1 MRGLARGLAPWRL
14 SLGCLWLLARL
25 GTLLCRHAS
34 PRALCFYGQVPE
46 NSPAG
51 TWVQGLR
58 VPLRRLLLAP
68 GRPPG
73 EWALEGAG
81 ASHFALQLHPA
92 GGSLPP
98 QLLLLRTA
106 ARLDRETRPRYSLS
120 LRGPS
125 RAALLRLRVLDRNDH
140 RPRFPPPDPAAQPL
154 EVDELSPLGS
164 EVARLRALDADEG
177 ANALLTY
184 LSWPDGGSEP
194 GLGGRRLFVVPRSG
208 QVLTVGS
215 LLGVRRLSLW
225 VSAQDHGLPRP
236 LRSPARRLEV
246 AVTKRRSA
254 PGRREEEP
262 EPGATLARRARSLL
276 APSSSPVYKVRIPVA
291 APSGEPI
298 FTVPDTRYQEAG
310 GSWFELAAPAPAGS
324 FSVELDR
331 GSGRLYLSRPL
342 ERGGRTEVMVKV
354 HRMDGPDNDWY
365 LCRVVIVAVEDEPI
379 SWEMYPYPYL
389 GRVDPDARAGTPVYQ
404 LVAYYSHNENTSAG
418 ISYALIAGGEERFD
432 IDMDTGAILT
442 TGLPLT
448 LNQEYV
454 LTVLAIDEY
463 GSKSPYAFISILAG
477 SRPPQFTNMS
487 YSVFVPENTPAGERV
502 AVIEAVSFQS
512 QPLSYTLLMNPSGL
526 FSMDQETGELSLMHP
541 VDYESEHHL
550 YHFLVKVME
559 AESSLSSV
567 IEVIVHITDE
577 NDCSPEFQQSIYSRE
592 NILESI
598 PVGTSLLQVLATD
611 CDSGSNSEIV
621 YFIQSAEFSITP
633 EGAVSSSQRLNFERS
648 NHMYEFVVIAV
659 DKGHPPRT
667 GTASVRIRMA
677 NVNDEAPV
685 FSQSVY
691 KTFLSE
697 DAGPGMLVATVHAK
711 DPDGDRVLYLITGGN
726 EEGNFEL
733 DSHKGILRLRRNP
746 LPKLKGLQYVL
757 NISAIDDNS
766 SGGPRSLSSFAEV
779 TVGINDINNNKPIFR
794 ECAYYSDSTWV
805 LENQPPG
812 TYVLEVEAYDADL
825 GLNGEVKYGLMHR
838 DGASPGF
845 CIDPDS
851 GVITTTRSF
860 DREEQR
866 EYILSVTATDQAQ
879 EPLIGVCQINVFIA
893 DVNDN
898 SPKFENSHYQYF
910 LREDTPVGTSF
921 LQAAAH
927 DVDQGVNAIITYSM
941 LQQEPE
947 YFQINPSTGWVY
959 VNHLISQTF
968 QISRY
973 IIATD
978 GGNRSSTVELTV
990 TITNVINQSP
1000 QWEKSAYWVTILENT
1015 ARDTKI
1021 VTVKATSPLS
1031 DPRVTYNLEEG
1042 QVPETNMPVHFYLKP
1057 NRADGSASLLVAEPL
1072 DFETTKFFTLNI
1084 KAQNVALIPL
1094 ASFTTVYVNV
1104 TDINDNVPFFTSS
1117 NYEVSVPEG
1126 ADVGT
1131 SVVQVLATDSD
1142 SGLHGEV
1149 RYLILKDASEDY
1161 QYFTIDPKL
1170 GTISTQVSFDREKR
1184 GSYLIEVQSQDSSE
1198 SARAGLYGQPNTD
1211 TAYVRIFISDV
1222 NDNAPAFLHSV
1233 YEINVDEDKDVGY
1246 AVLTATANDRDEGSN
1261 SKLRYQITSGNAQG
1275 DFDVEPEAGTI
1286 LIAQSLDYEQE
1297 QHYELQLVASD
1308 GKWENHTLVVIN
1320 VINKNDE
1327 APVFSQN
1334 EYHSSVLEELVDLPI
1349 IVLQVSATDPDQ
1361 EADQS
1366 VLRYSLHGQGA
1377 QSEFTINEYTGDIL
1391 ANEKL
1396 DRERRCVWRF
1406 LVLATDE
1413 DGEGLTGFADV
1424 IIEVTDVN
1432 DNAPFFLC
1440 ALDGC
1445 FMGQIPEDSPAE
1457 STVMEMSAVDLD
1469 DPRAGKNA
1477 VLTYSIIQN
1486 VQNEINLNL
1495 FSISPVTG
1503 TIYTMLG
1510 SLDREKEDKYLV
1522 VVEAKDGGGL
1532 TGTGTAT
1539 ILVTDINDHAPTFTQ
1554 NIYTAFVSEDAS
1566 VNTEVAE
1573 VSATDGDEGE
1583 NAMVTFSI
1591 LDGDDDRKFLIE
1603 TDKADK
1609 RGVIRLR
1616 KQIDFE
1622 KPHERVFN
1630 LTVKAEDLDFFT
1642 IAHCVIYVEDSN
1654 DHAPM
1659 FFPQFYEVAGLPED
1673 VPRGTKVVQVV
1684 AVDLDSGLNGRFSY
1698 SLLNKSDPSWQF
1710 SVANDGWVT
1719 VAGSLDYEAV
1729 AQYQLVVIATDMGQ
1743 PALSGS
1749 ATVLVA
1755 LQDVNDNGP
1764 EFDALYNPVVW
1775 ENTPSPQIVQ
1785 MNDTSTLLYAKD
1797 RDSPV
1802 NGAPFS
1808 FHLLSDFGSVTYFN
1822 LQDFSNG
1829 SAMLTALHTFDR
1841 EVHKVFYLRILIVD
1855 GGNPPMSSTNTLTV
1869 NIGDRNDH
1877 PHAAGFMECL
1887 IYSYNGILP
1896 TTVLGQIHAPDND
1909 DWDHKTYHF
1918 EGKEP
1923 RYFILNDNSGLL
1935 SIKEGTPAGT
1945 YIIKVKVTDGIWP
1958 DVVSTVKVVVKEIK
1972 EEAVHNAGSIR
1983 IRDITAEDF
1992 IYQSS
1997 ESESKY
2003 NQMKK
2008 LFSEIVP
2015 AQLENVHIFSVLN
2028 SPGEMQGVDVWFAV
2042 HGSPYYRAEK
2052 LNGNV
2057 AVSKTRL
2064 ETILNISITQVGI
2077 DECVTANCSHGTGCM
2092 SKNEFSPL
2100 PTITSSGSVLLASV
2114 TVLSSAQCICEARER
2129 KHHSCSSY
2137 RINPCFNGG
2146 TCIDTDLG
2154 YSCKCP
2160 MAFHGPECQQTQRTF
2175 RGHGY
2180 AWFPPI
2186 KPCFQSR
2193 ISLDFI
2199 TEVADGLL
2207 FYNGPLARGKP
2218 GEVEDFIALELSEGV
2233 PSLTLSHGSGV
2244 LFLQLSQKV
2253 NVADR
2258 RWHNIQIMNN
2268 GKKVQLILD
2277 HCVNVSIR
2285 DEDGALEE
2293 ASKMDS
2299 SACKVSS
2306 ETPGNKRF
2314 LNVHQPLQLGGVK
2327 KALPYHTS
2335 QKHFRGF
2342 IGCIQNVVVDSQVY
2356 NLEHPAESLNSAPGC
2371 MLTDGLCQKAGVPF
2385 CGAHGKCTGD
2395 WDSFNCNCFSGYT
2408 GSRCDKAIPEWTFG
2422 KDSWIHYELKRVFN
2436 TYNTYIQLAVRT
2448 RMSSSTLLNMVSAD
2462 GSEYIRVE
2470 VINGYFGVSFN
2481 LGDKDHVLQL
2491 STVRIDNG
2499 QWVVLALDRYHNE
2512 FFLRINDGGGD
2523 HEVSTILGTNGQF
2536 EMNLASVVL
2545 GNCLVNC
2552 SESDFQGCMRDVRLN
2567 GQPLLLDGQSTKYS
2581 LIVEQQ
2587 GTAIGCHSNACSNQP
2602 CYSPFH
2608 CVDLWRK
2615 YECRCP
2621 AGKVEVTDNLTG
2633 LKQCTSSPCGHWNC
2647 RNGGTC
2653 VAQSRDKYVCQCPE
2667 GYKGKWCEVSPV
2679 KAGRPVGLSSGSI
2692 LAISMCLLV
2701 FLGLLVSYTV
2711 WSQWGRSRFRKGG
2724 IYHIPEEHESWEDV
2738 RGNVFNYNEEGGGE
2752 HDLNAYNIDMLKTP
2766 LQTVPPFSSTTTV
2779 PLLKS
2784 HSELQRSPVVD
2795 RACRREPILLVA
2807 SVPDFKQYM
2816 SQIMQDADNDLQ
2828 SLPEDTM
2835 HLFCLEGDCSLAGS
2849 LSSLDTSST
2858 EEDQNFDY
2866 LKEWG
2871 PKFEKLKELYEL
2883 PSEQL

>member
-1 MRGLARGLAPWRL
+1 MRDSPAGARRWLL
-14 SLGCLWLLARL
+14 FLWLAA
-25 GTLLCRHAS
+25 GSGGSPCRWPAS

-46 NSPAG
+46 NSPPG
-51 TWVQGLR
+51 TRVQGLR
-58 VPLRRLLLAP
+58 VPLRRLLLRAP
-68 GRPPG
+68 SPTPG
-73 EWALEGAG
+73 AAWALEGDG
-81 ASHFALQLHPA
+81 ASHFALQL
-92 GGSLPP
+92 LPP
-98 QLLLLRTA
+98 GAPRRRPALLLLLRTA
-106 ARLDRETRPRYSLS
+106 ERLDREARPRYSLW
-120 LRGPS
+120 LTGPS
-125 RAALLRLRVLDRNDH
+125 RAALLLRLRVLDRNDH
-140 RPRFPPPDPAAQPL
+140 RPRFPPGPTPPL
-154 EVDELSPLGS
+154 EVDELAPLGS

-177 ANALLTY
+177 ANARLTY
-184 LSWPDGGSEP
+184 RSWPGASEP
-194 GLGGRRLFVVPRSG
+194 GRHLFVVPRSG

-215 LLGVRRLSLW
+215 LLGLRRLSLW

-236 LRSPARRLEV
+236 LRSPARRLEL
-246 AVTKRRSA
+246 AVRKRTTTAAVQGAA
-254 PGRREEEP
+254 PLRRK
-262 EPGATLARRARSLL
+262 ARALAA
-276 APSSSPVYKVRIPVA
+276 SSSPSYKVRVPVG
-291 APSGEPI
+291 APAGELI

-310 GSWFELAAPAPAGS
+310 GSWFEMVSPAAAGA
-324 FSVELDR
+324 FPVELDR
-331 GSGRLYLSRPL
+331 GSGRLSLVRQL
-342 ERGGRTEVMVKV
+342 ERGGRTEVVVKV
-354 HRMDGPDNDWY
+354 HRIDGQDHDWY
-365 LCRVVIVAVEDEPI
+365 LCRVVIIAVEEELI

-389 GRVDPDARAGTPVYQ
+389 ARVDPDARAGTSVYQ
-404 LVAYYSHNENTSAG
+404 LVAHYSGNENSSVG

-432 IDMDTGAILT
+432 IDMDTGVILT

-454 LTVLAIDEY
+454 VTVLAIDEY
-463 GSKSPYAFISILAG
+463 GSKSPYAYISILAG

-487 YSVFVPENTPAGERV
+487 YSVFVPENTPASEKV

-512 QPLSYTLLMNPSGL
+512 QPLSYALLMNPSGL
-526 FSMDQETGELSLMHP
+526 FSMDPETGMLSLTHT

-550 YHFLVKVME
+550 YHFLVKAME
-559 AESSLSSV
+559 AESLLSSV
-567 IEVIVHITDE
+567 TEVIVHITDE

-592 NILESI
+592 SILESI
-598 PVGTSLLQVLATD
+598 PIGTSLLQVLAAD
-611 CDSGSNSEIV
+611 CDSGSNAEIL
-621 YFIQSAEFSITP
+621 YFIQSADFSITP
-633 EGAVSSSQRLNFERS
+633 EGVVNSNQRLDYERA

-667 GTASVRIRMA
+667 GTASVRIRLT
-677 NVNDEAPV
+677 NVNDETPV

-691 KTFLSE
+691 RTFLSE
-697 DAGPGMLVATVHAK
+697 DAGPGTLVATIHAK
-711 DPDGDRVLYLITGGN
+711 DPDGDGVLYLITGGN

-746 LPKLKGLQYVL
+746 LPKLKSPQYVL

-779 TVGINDINNNKPIFR
+779 VVEINDINNNKPVFR

-812 TYVLEVEAYDADL
+812 TYVLQVEAYDADF
-825 GLNGEVKYGLMHR
+825 GVNGEVKYGLMHR

-845 CIDPDS
+845 SIDPDS
-851 GVITTTRSF
+851 GVIVSTRRF
-860 DREEQR
+860 DREKQK
-866 EYILSVTATDQAQ
+866 EYTLSVTATDQAQ
-879 EPLIGVCQINVFIA
+879 EPLIGVCQITIFIA
-893 DVNDN
+893 DMNDN
-898 SPKFENSHYQYF
+898 DPKFENSRYQYF

-921 LQAAAH
+921 LHAAAH
-927 DVDQGVNAIITYSM
+927 DDDQGVNAAITYSM
-941 LQQEPE
+941 LPQEPE
-947 YFQINPSTGWVY
+947 YFQVSPSTGWVY
-959 VNHLISQTF
+959 VNLVISQIF
-968 QISRY
+968 QITRY
-973 IIATD
+973 IVATD

-990 TITNVINQSP
+990 TVTNTLNQSP
-1000 QWEKSAYWVTILENT
+1000 QWEKSAYSVTIPEST
-1015 ARDTKI
+1015 IRDTKI
-1021 VTVKATSPLS
+1021 VTIKATSPLG
-1031 DPRVTYNLEEG
+1031 DPRVTYTLEEG
-1042 QVPETNMPVHFYLKP
+1042 QVPETNMPVRFYLKP

-1072 DFETTKFFTLNI
+1072 DFETTKFFALSI
-1084 KAQNVALIPL
+1084 KAQNVATIPL
-1094 ASFTTVYVNV
+1094 ASFTTVCVNV
-1104 TDINDNVPFFTSS
+1104 TDVNDNVPFFTSS
-1117 NYEVSVPEG
+1117 TYEVSVPEG
-1126 ADVGT
+1126 AVVGT

-1142 SGLHGEV
+1142 SGLHGEIH
-1149 RYLILKDASEDY
+1149 YSILKDASEDY
-1161 QYFTIDPKL
+1161 QYFNIDSKL
-1170 GTISTQVSFDREKR
+1170 GVISTQASFDREKR
-1184 GSYLIEVQSQDSSE
+1184 GSYLIEVHSQDSSE
-1198 SARAGLYGQPNTD
+1198 SARPGLYGQPNTD
-1211 TAYVRIFISDV
+1211 TAYVRILISDI

-1233 YEINVDEDKDVGY
+1233 YEINIDEDEDVGY
-1246 AVLTATANDRDEGSN
+1246 AFLTATADDKDEGSN
-1261 SKLRYQITSGNAQG
+1261 AKLRYQITSGNERG
-1275 DFDVEPEAGTI
+1275 DFYVEPEMGTL
-1286 LIAQSLDYEQE
+1286 LIAQCLDYEQE

-1308 GKWENHTLVVIN
+1308 GKWENHTLVIIN
-1320 VINKNDE
+1320 VVNKNDE
-1327 APVFSQN
+1327 APVFSQD
-1334 EYHSSVLEELVDLPI
+1334 EYHSSVLEELTDLPVT
-1349 IVLQVSATDPDQ
+1349 VLRVSATDPDQ

-1366 VLRYSLHGQGA
+1366 ALRYSLHGQGA
-1377 QSEFTINEYTGDIL
+1377 QAEFTISEYTGEIT

-1396 DRERRCVWRF
+1396 DREKRSVWRF

-1424 IIEVTDVN
+1424 IIDMTDVN
-1432 DNAPFFLC
+1432 DNPPLFLC
-1440 ALDGC
+1440 ASDGC
-1445 FMGQIPEDSPAE
+1445 FMGQIPEDAPAD

-1495 FSISPVTG
+1495 FSVNPATG
-1503 TIYTMLG
+1503 TIYTVLG
-1510 SLDREKEDKYLV
+1510 SLDREKEDRYLV

-1539 ILVTDINDHAPTFTQ
+1539 ILVTDVNDHTPTFTQ
-1554 NIYTAFVSEDAS
+1554 KIYTAFVSEGAS
-1566 VNTEVAE
+1566 LSAEVAV

-1583 NAMVTFSI
+1583 NAVVAFSI
-1591 LDGDDDRKFLIE
+1591 VGGDEDHKFFIE

-1609 RGVIRLR
+1609 RGIIRLR
-1616 KQIDFE
+1616 KRIDFE

-1630 LTVKAEDLDFFT
+1630 LTVKAEDLDFSS

-1654 DHAPM
+1654 DHAPL
-1659 FFPQFYEVAGLPED
+1659 FYPQFYEVAGLAED
-1673 VPRGTKVVQVV
+1673 VPLGTKVVQVI

-1698 SLLNKSDPSWQF
+1698 RLLNKSDPNGKF
-1710 SVANDGWVT
+1710 SVATDGWVL
-1719 VAGSLDYEAV
+1719 VAGLLDYETV

-1743 PALSGS
+1743 PPLSGS

-1764 EFDALYNPVVW
+1764 EFEAQYNPVVW

-1797 RDSPV
+1797 RDSPA

-1841 EVHKVFYLRILIVD
+1841 EVHKVFELRILIAD
-1855 GGNPPMSSTNTLTV
+1855 SGIPPMSSTNTLTV

-1918 EGKEP
+1918 EGKPP

-1935 SIKEGTPAGT
+1935 SIKEGTPSGT
-1945 YIIKVKVTDGIWP
+1945 YDIRVKVTDGIWP
-1958 DVVSTVKVVVKEIK
+1958 DVVSTVRVVVKEIK
-1972 EEAVHNAGSIR
+1972 EEAAHNAGSIR

-2008 LFSEIVP
+2008 LFSEIIP

-2028 SPGEMQGVDVWFAV
+2028 SPGKTQGVDVWFAI
-2042 HGSPYYRAEK
+2042 HGSPYYKAEK

-2057 AVSKTRL
+2057 AVSKARL

-2077 DECVTANCSHGTGCM
+2077 DECAIENCSHSAGCT
-2092 SKNEFSPL
+2092 SKNEFSAL
-2100 PTITSSGSVLLASV
+2100 PTITSSGNVLLASI
-2114 TVLSSAQCICEARER
+2114 TVLSSAQCTCEARER

-2146 TCIDTDLG
+2146 TCTDTDLG

-2160 MAFHGPECQQTQRTF
+2160 MAFHGPECQQTQHTF

-2180 AWFPPI
+2180 AWFPTL

-2199 TEVADGLL
+2199 TEAANGLL
-2207 FYNGPLARGKP
+2207 LYNGPMTRLKP
-2218 GEVEDFIALELSEGV
+2218 GEAEDFIALELSEGV
-2233 PSLTLSHGSGV
+2233 PLLTLSHGSGA
-2244 LFLQLSQKV
+2244 LLLQLSEKV

-2258 RWHNIQIMNN
+2258 RWHNINIIND
-2268 GKKVQLILD
+2268 GKAIQLILD
-2277 HCVNVSIR
+2277 HCVNVSVMNSV
-2285 DEDGALEE
+2285 GALQGVSR
-2293 ASKMDS
+2293 ADK

-2306 ETPGNKRF
+2306 ETPGSERF

-2327 KALPYHTS
+2327 KAQPYHTS

-2342 IGCIQNVVVDSQVY
+2342 VGCIRNVVLDSQVY

-2371 MLTDGLCQKAGVPF
+2371 SLTDGLCQKAGVSS
-2385 CGAHGKCTGD
+2385 CGTHGKCIGD
-2395 WDSFNCNCFSGYT
+2395 WGSFNCDCFTGYT
-2408 GSRCDKAIPEWTFG
+2408 GARCDKALPEWTFG
-2422 KDSWIHYELKRVFN
+2422 KDSWIHYELKTLFNAYHTRV
-2436 TYNTYIQLAVRT
+2436 QLAVRT
-2448 RMSSSTLLNMVSAD
+2448 RMSFCTLLSMASSD
-2462 GSEYIRVE
+2462 GSGYIRVE
-2470 VINGYFGVSFN
+2470 VIGGHFGVSFN
-2481 LGDKDHVLQL
+2481 LGDKDHTLQL
-2491 STVRIDNG
+2491 STVHIDNG
-2499 QWVVLALDRYHNE
+2499 QWVELALQRYHNE
-2512 FFLRINDGGGD
+2512 FYLRVNDGGGD
-2523 HEVSTILGTNGQF
+2523 HETSAILGSSGQF
-2536 EMNLASVVL
+2536 EMNLASIVL
-2545 GNCLVNC
+2545 GNRLANG

-2567 GQPLLLDGQSTKYS
+2567 GQPLLVDGKSTEYS
-2581 LIVEQQ
+2581 FIVEQQ
-2587 GTAIGCHSNACSNQP
+2587 GITIGCHSSSCSSQP

-2621 AGKVEVTDNLTG
+2621 AGKVEVMDNLTG

-2667 GYKGKWCEVSPV
+2667 GYKGKWCEVGPV

-2738 RGNVFNYNEEGGGE
+2738 RENIFNYNEEGGGE
-2752 HDLNAYNIDMLKTP
+2752 HDLSAYNIDALKQP
-2766 LQTVPPFSSTTTV
+2766 LQSIPHLSSGNTAS
-2779 PLLKS
+2779 PLRS
-2784 HSELQRSPVVD
+2784 HSGPQRNPLVNH
-2795 RACRREPILLVA
+2795 ACLKESSSL
-2807 SVPDFKQYM
+2807 VPDLKYYV
-2816 SQIMQDADNDLQ
+2816 SQIQQDADKDLQ
-2828 SLPEDTM
+2828 SLPADTVQVYCRECQ
-2835 HLFCLEGDCSLAGS
+2835 HSLSGS
-2849 LSSLDTSST
+2849 LHSLDLSSI
-2858 EEDQNFDY
+2858 EEDLNYNY
-2866 LKEWG
+2866 LQEWG
-2871 PKFEKLKELYEL
+2871 PKFVRLKELCEL
-2883 PSEQL
+2883 PTEQL